1 MSYTQTAE
9 RYARGATPIEPRPGY
24 TLPEGWCLFDEVY
37 SAIADATP
45 TQGVWRLPTLVGR
58 IPSIA
63 HYAPKTQGD
72 ILRVVARDMQALPPE
87 ADRIRRLA
95 GGFVWVWGTEPA
107 AEAAPALEAA
117 GSAT

>member
-9 RYARGATPIEPRPGY
+9 RYAHDATPMDPKPGHSQ
-24 TLPEGWCLFDEVY
+24 PAGWCLFDQVY
-37 SAIADATP
+37 SEIADATP
-45 TQGVWRLPTLVGR
+45 LEGVWRLPTLVGR

-72 ILRVVARDMQALPPE
+72 ILRVVARDMQTLPPE

-107 AEAAPALEAA
+107 ADAAPALVAA
-117 GSAT
+117 GSTT